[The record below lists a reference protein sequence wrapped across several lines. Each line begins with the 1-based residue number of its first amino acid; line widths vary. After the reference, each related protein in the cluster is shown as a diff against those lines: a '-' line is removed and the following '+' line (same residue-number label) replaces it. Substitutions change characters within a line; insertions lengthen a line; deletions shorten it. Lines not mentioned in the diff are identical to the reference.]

1 MFNNWKYL
9 QKIYTMIQMI
19 NNKVLITPDN
29 IEETTESGIIL
40 SKAEAEIPTRG
51 TVISAGNKV
60 KELKDGDYVI
70 YEPRHAMRIKH
81 DDVEYLMFPESSIL
95 AKINK

>member
-1 MFNNWKYL
+1 
-9 QKIYTMIQMI
+9 MIQMI

-40 SKAEAEIPTRG
+40 SKAEADPPDKGI
-51 TVISAGNKV
+51 VISVGNKV
-60 KELKDGDYVI
+60 NELEEGDYVI
-70 YEPRHAMRIKH
+70 YQPRHAMRIKH
-81 DDVEYLMFPESSIL
+81 EDKEYLIFPESSII

>member
-1 MFNNWKYL
+1 M
-9 QKIYTMIQMI
+9 QVI

-51 TVISAGNKV
+51 VVISVGNKV
-60 KELKDGDYVI
+60 KELKEGDYVI
-70 YEPRHAMRIKH
+70 YQPRHAMKIKH
-81 DDVEYLMFPESSIL
+81 EDIEYLMFPESSIL